1 MVLLVVRTTNLL
13 SLFVEWVKLFTDKV
27 TRGGKM
33 KKWMLAI
40 CLMFI
45 NEICHATDCFDLAGR
60 DYKIDPDLLR
70 AISWKESR
78 YRVNAIG
85 INPVTGYGSGLM
97 QVDSQHFNELAR
109 YGIKPEHLTTDPCMN
124 IYTGAYYLAIAFKKW
139 GVSWEAV
146 GAYNAGFRKT
156 ERQNQR
162 RLAYASEV
170 YRIYTGIK
178 SSKGIRIPVTKKSLP
193 EINSV
198 QNNQSYRH
206 CQIPVMP
213 QKRHEGHTQKYHMSD
228 NADWPKPREA
238 GIHLIYTR

>member
-1 MVLLVVRTTNLL
+1 
-13 SLFVEWVKLFTDKV
+13 
-27 TRGGKM
+27 M

-45 NEICHATDCFDLAGR
+45 NEICLATDCFDLAGR

-170 YRIYTGIK
+170 YRIYTWIK
-178 SSKGIRIPVTKKSLP
+178 SSKGIRVPTTKKSLSQ
-193 EINSV
+193 INSV
-198 QNNQSYRH
+198 QNNSSCIH

-213 QKRHEGHTQKYHMSD
+213 RQRHGRPHTKISY
-228 NADWPKPREA
+228 E
-238 GIHLIYTR
+238 

>member
-1 MVLLVVRTTNLL
+1 
-13 SLFVEWVKLFTDKV
+13 
-27 TRGGKM
+27 
-33 KKWMLAI
+33 
-40 CLMFI
+40 
-45 NEICHATDCFDLAGR
+45 
-60 DYKIDPDLLR
+60 
-70 AISWKESR
+70 
-78 YRVNAIG
+78 G

-156 ERQNQR
+156 EHQNQR
-162 RLAYASEV
+162 RLAYASDV

-178 SSKGIRIPVTKKSLP
+178 SSKGIWIPATKKSLP

-198 QNNQSYRH
+198 QNN
-206 CQIPVMP
+206 
-213 QKRHEGHTQKYHMSD
+213 
-228 NADWPKPREA
+228 
-238 GIHLIYTR
+238 

>member
-1 MVLLVVRTTNLL
+1 MIQIANQQKLVFAWGVVLLVVRTTNLL

-27 TRGGKM
+27 TRGRKM

-45 NEICHATDCFDLAGR
+45 NEICQATDCFDLAGR

-139 GVSWEAV
+139 GVTWEAV
-146 GAYNAGFRKT
+146 GAYNAGFRKS

-178 SSKGIRIPVTKKSLP
+178 SSKGIRLPATKKSLP

-198 QNNQSYRH
+198 QNN
-206 CQIPVMP
+206 
-213 QKRHEGHTQKYHMSD
+213 
-228 NADWPKPREA
+228 
-238 GIHLIYTR
+238 

>member
-1 MVLLVVRTTNLL
+1 MKSVLLVGLL
-13 SLFVEWVKLFTDKV
+13 MLSSLVI
-27 TRGGKM
+27 
-33 KKWMLAI
+33 AQ
-40 CLMFI
+40 
-45 NEICHATDCFDLAGR
+45 DCFELAGR

-146 GAYNAGFRKT
+146 GAYNAGFKKS
-156 ERQNQR
+156 ERQNR
-162 RLAYASEV
+162 KRLAYASDV

-178 SSKGIRIPVTKKSLP
+178 SSKGIQVPTTKKSLTQ
-193 EINSV
+193 INSV
-198 QNNQSYRH
+198 QNN
-206 CQIPVMP
+206 
-213 QKRHEGHTQKYHMSD
+213 
-228 NADWPKPREA
+228 
-238 GIHLIYTR
+238 

>member
-1 MVLLVVRTTNLL
+1 MHKWLLSVLL
-13 SLFVEWVKLFTDKV
+13 
-27 TRGGKM
+27 
-33 KKWMLAI
+33 MLI
-40 CLMFI
+40 STI
-45 NEICHATDCFDLAGR
+45 VHAADCFDLAGR

-78 YRVNAIG
+78 YQVNAIG

-109 YGIKPEHLTTDPCMN
+109 YGITPEHLTTDPCMN

-146 GAYNAGFRKT
+146 GAYNAGFRKS

-162 RLAYASEV
+162 RLAYASDI

-178 SSKGIRIPVTKKSLP
+178 SSKGIQLPVSKKPFSK
-193 EINSV
+193 INS
-198 QNNQSYRH
+198 S
-206 CQIPVMP
+206 
-213 QKRHEGHTQKYHMSD
+213 QK
-228 NADWPKPREA
+228 N
-238 GIHLIYTR
+238 

>member
-1 MVLLVVRTTNLL
+1 MKSVLLVGLL
-13 SLFVEWVKLFTDKV
+13 
-27 TRGGKM
+27 
-33 KKWMLAI
+33 MLSSPVIAQ
-40 CLMFI
+40 
-45 NEICHATDCFDLAGR
+45 DCFELAGI

-146 GAYNAGFRKT
+146 GAYNAGFKKS
-156 ERQNQR
+156 ERQNRR
-162 RLAYASEV
+162 RLAYASDV

-178 SSKGIRIPVTKKSLP
+178 SSKGIQVPTTKKSLP
-193 EINSV
+193 QINSV
-198 QNNQSYRH
+198 QNN
-206 CQIPVMP
+206 
-213 QKRHEGHTQKYHMSD
+213 
-228 NADWPKPREA
+228 
-238 GIHLIYTR
+238 

>member
-1 MVLLVVRTTNLL
+1 MKSVLLVGLL
-13 SLFVEWVKLFTDKV
+13 
-27 TRGGKM
+27 
-33 KKWMLAI
+33 MLSSPVIAQ
-40 CLMFI
+40 
-45 NEICHATDCFDLAGR
+45 DCFELAGR

-146 GAYNAGFRKT
+146 GAYNAGFKKS
-156 ERQNQR
+156 ERQHRR
-162 RLAYASEV
+162 RLAYASDV

-178 SSKGIRIPVTKKSLP
+178 SSKGIQVPTTKKSLP
-193 EINSV
+193 QINSV
-198 QNNQSYRH
+198 QNN
-206 CQIPVMP
+206 
-213 QKRHEGHTQKYHMSD
+213 
-228 NADWPKPREA
+228 
-238 GIHLIYTR
+238 

>member
-1 MVLLVVRTTNLL
+1 
-13 SLFVEWVKLFTDKV
+13 
-27 TRGGKM
+27 M

-45 NEICHATDCFDLAGR
+45 NEICQATDCFDLAGR

-170 YRIYTGIK
+170 YRIYTWIK
-178 SSKGIRIPVTKKSLP
+178 SSKGIRIPTTKKSLP
-193 EINSV
+193 KLTACRTINIV
-198 QNNQSYRH
+198 YIVKYRL
-206 CQIPVMP
+206 CRDSGM
-213 QKRHEGHTQKYHMSD
+213 EGHTQKYHMSD
-228 NADWPKPREA
+228 NADWPKPRKA
-238 GIHLIYTR
+238 GPHLIYIR

>member
-1 MVLLVVRTTNLL
+1 MQDKILRRVWGFDVKEQAYENYQAGQDSVLTGIAVFVKKWHSGTGKDNNGILQMKSVLLVGLL
-13 SLFVEWVKLFTDKV
+13 ALTSPVI
-27 TRGGKM
+27 
-33 KKWMLAI
+33 AQ
-40 CLMFI
+40 
-45 NEICHATDCFDLAGR
+45 DCFELAGR

-85 INPVTGYGSGLM
+85 INPITGYGSGLM

-162 RLAYASEV
+162 RLAYASDV

-178 SSKGIRIPVTKKSLP
+178 SSKGIRIPATKKSLP

-198 QNNQSYRH
+198 QNN
-206 CQIPVMP
+206 
-213 QKRHEGHTQKYHMSD
+213 
-228 NADWPKPREA
+228 
-238 GIHLIYTR
+238 